1 MINKPRIFIKCGTSG
16 LPHRCGVSVT
26 WVFDLLSDIRVGE
39 VPHQKKIDLI
49 NMKQFHVN
57 MKFGPYM
64 KYKKHFM

>member
-1 MINKPRIFIKCGTSG
+1 MELQVYLTDVV
-16 LPHRCGVSVT
+16 LPVT

-49 NMKQFHVN
+49 NMKLFHVN

-64 KYKKHFM
+64 KYKKHFMQT